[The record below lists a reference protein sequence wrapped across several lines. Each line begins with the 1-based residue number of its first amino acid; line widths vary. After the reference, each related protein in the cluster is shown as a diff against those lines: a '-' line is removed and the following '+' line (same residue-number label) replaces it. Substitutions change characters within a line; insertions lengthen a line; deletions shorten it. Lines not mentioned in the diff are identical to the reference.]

1 MPSHDQ
7 NFKNLIGDYL
17 LQALRFI
24 VPEVT
29 RAWPDDVSVT
39 LIRQE
44 QFKDRLGDT
53 FKELDIPIYVEF
65 PDGSREALVIVVE
78 NESRDRPEFL
88 HYLAI
93 VCLHISMQRKTNRV
107 VPIAFYPFQNRPLAE
122 RLTLSD
128 DERKYLDF
136 NCLTCILGTMQ
147 ARDYERSK
155 NIVARL
161 CLPLMA
167 RDPADK
173 LLMVTRAYE
182 GLAELEPDTSKRI
195 KYSEFVGMYAALDIA
210 EAQEFREKYVDESPF
225 KEDLMSLTQ
234 IWKEEGKA
242 EGIAEGI
249 AQGKAQGK
257 AEGAVNMITDM
268 HASGTLTAAQA
279 RAQLNLLALRDDV
292 PMSLVNASLLKIKD

>member
-7 NFKNLIGDYL
+7 NFKNLIGDYVV
-17 LQALRFI
+17 QALQFI
-24 VPEVT
+24 VPEVV
-29 RAWPDDVSVT
+29 RDWPANVKIT

-44 QFKDRLGDT
+44 QFKERLADT
-53 FKELDIPIYVEF
+53 FKELDIPIHVEF

-93 VCLHISMQRKTNRV
+93 VCLLVSNQRKTTRV
-107 VPIAFYPFQNRPLAE
+107 VPVAFFPFENHPLSD

-136 NCLTCILGTMQ
+136 NCLTCVLGTMQ

-167 RDPADK
+167 RDSTDK

-182 GLAELEPDTSKRI
+182 GLAELEPDSNKRL
-195 KYSEFVGMYAALDIA
+195 KYSEFVGIYASLDAA
-210 EAQEFREKYVDESPF
+210 EEQEFHQKYVYVSPF
-225 KEDLMSLTQ
+225 KEEIMSLTDMWQ
-234 IWKEEGKA
+234 E
-242 EGIAEGI
+242 
-249 AQGKAQGK
+249 QGKAKGIALGEARGEAKGAIK
-257 AEGAVNMITDM
+257 AILDLY
-268 HASGTLTAAQA
+268 ASGDLSAA
-279 RAQLNLLALRDDV
+279 RARAKLIFFASTGELPQKLVDAALLE
-292 PMSLVNASLLKIKD
+292 IKD